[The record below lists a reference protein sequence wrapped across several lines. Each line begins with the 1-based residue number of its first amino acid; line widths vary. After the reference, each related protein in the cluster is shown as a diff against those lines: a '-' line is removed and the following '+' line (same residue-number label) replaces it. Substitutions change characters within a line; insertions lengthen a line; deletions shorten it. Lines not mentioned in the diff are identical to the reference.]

1 MPPLYARDLIRAIE
15 SFAPL
20 TYAQS
25 WDNVGLL
32 VGSADQLLSG
42 PVYLTID
49 LTESVLDEA
58 IRADASAIIAY
69 HPPIWT
75 ALKRITADTP
85 TGRIILRAAQAGLA
99 VYSPHTALDAMPGGM
114 TDWLCEGLSTT
125 PETRVEGK
133 IAGDCRALEPIAR
146 LDERQQVKIV
156 TFVPPAEAVK
166 VRDALASAGA
176 GLIGAYSVCSF
187 TVPGT
192 GTFLG
197 GTGSHP
203 SVGQPGRLE
212 QVDEHRLEIV
222 CSRAALALAIE
233 TLKRFHPYEE
243 PVVDVYE
250 LVAKPQRAVGAGRR
264 LVLDR
269 PAPINEVAD
278 RLKSFLGVT
287 MVKVAAAG
295 AAERPVTHIGVV
307 PGAGADLAARAAAD
321 GCEVFVTGE
330 MTHHQVMAA
339 LHGATGSPAMGV
351 ILAGHANTE
360 RGFLKRLA
368 GRLTA
373 AMPGVEVRTSRR
385 DVSPFT
391 PR

>member
-1 MPPLYARDLIRAIE
+1 MPVLHARDLIRAIE

-20 TYAQS
+20 TYAQT

-32 VGSADQLLSG
+32 VGSPDQALSG
-42 PVYLTID
+42 PVILTID
-49 LTESVLDEA
+49 LTEVVLEEA

-75 ALKRITADTP
+75 PVKRITSETP
-85 TGRIILRAAQAGLA
+85 TGRIILRAAQVGIA

-114 TDWLCEGLSTT
+114 CDWLCEGLSAAPGERT
-125 PETRVEGK
+125 EGK
-133 IAGDCRALEPIAR
+133 VAGDCRALEPIAR
-146 LDERQQVKIV
+146 IDGHQQVKIV
-156 TFVPPAEAVK
+156 TFAPPSDAPK

-176 GLIGAYSVCSF
+176 GLIGNYSVCSF
-187 TVPGT
+187 SVPGR
-192 GTFLG
+192 GTFMG
-197 GTGSHP
+197 GQGSRP
-203 SVGQPGRLE
+203 AVGQPGRLE
-212 QVDEHRLEIV
+212 EVEEHRLEIV
-222 CSRAALALAIE
+222 CSKAALALALE

-243 PVVDVYE
+243 PAVDVYE
-250 LVAKPQRAVGAGRR
+250 LLPKPQRSVGAGRR

-269 PAPINEVAD
+269 PATIDELAD
-278 RLKSFLGVT
+278 RLKSFLDVT
-287 MVKVAAAG
+287 MVKVAPAG
-295 AAERPVTHIGVV
+295 PADRKLTHVGVC
-307 PGAGADLAARAAAD
+307 PGAGADLAVRAAAD

-339 LHGATGSPAMGV
+339 LHGAEGREMGV

-360 RGFLKRLA
+360 RGYLTRLA
-368 GRLTA
+368 ARLSREL
-373 AMPGVEVRTSRR
+373 PGLEVFTSRR